1 MIVYHYMDKPVRVGL
16 RFLLSYFIFN
26 FIFIAI
32 FLFLLK
38 ELRVP
43 KFTDKGR
50 MVQVYT
56 NFYFHFSNSDQISW
70 SGWDLIYLLGITA

>member
-26 FIFIAI
+26 VIFIA
-32 FLFLLK
+32 FFFLLK

-43 KFTDKGR
+43 KFTVKGR

-56 NFYFHFSNSDQISW
+56 NFYFHFSSLGQSTW
-70 SGWDLIYLLGITA
+70 SGWDLIDLLGITA